1 MHTKKKEKIGPH
13 AYQKICFIPIKML
26 QNNSVMSYQCV
37 LIFTESSIL
46 FTMSLHYVIT
56 VWFIIVWMLIYMHI
70 LISTICAMAQC
81 PILIVTICAMSQCH
95 SVIYS
100 LSPYVLV
107 SYCHNVTPWRG
118 CLDMWCNDILSD
130 AHIRVQSFFVL

>member
-1 MHTKKKEKIGPH
+1 
-13 AYQKICFIPIKML
+13 ML

-46 FTMSLHYVIT
+46 FTMSLHDVIT
-56 VWFIIVWMLIYMHI
+56 VWFIIVWMLIHMHI

-95 SVIYS
+95 SVIYL
-100 LSPYVLV
+100 LSQYVQ
-107 SYCHNVTPWRG
+107 CHNVTVSYTYCHNMFEYLTVTMSHHG
-118 CLDMWCNDILSD
+118 EVALICG
-130 AHIRVQSFFVL
+130 VLTFSLMHTSESNPSLFANMEW